1 MCIKRF
7 PPGHRPRSGDPE
19 DGEIDFSRVVWDLD
33 YRESIINR
41 LKREANDNDPA
52 AKR

>member
-1 MCIKRF
+1 MKRP

-19 DGEIDFSRVVWDLD
+19 DGEIDFSRVVWDPD
-33 YRESIINR
+33 YRESIIRR